1 MMSAVIALLSDTVG
15 LPPIKLDGYVYFV
28 VSGTYQFTHN
38 EKIISEEY
46 TSAGDIDRQTQ
57 NTRKHRWAMTL
68 KVPRTSQNVE
78 VKEGTLESIGNITTL
93 RASSDKE
100 PPSDFLDFYDITTNW
115 DFSGDNTHRAYLLKE
130 TEQPNS
136 DDIGI
141 LQVVIQLWGMD
152 RTMEYTFTVDAV
164 IVPA

>member
-1 MMSAVIALLSDTVG
+1 MPPATIALFGEGGG

-38 EKIISEEY
+38 EKIISEDY
-46 TSAGDIDRQTQ
+46 TSSGNMDRQTQ

-78 VKEGTLESIGNITTL
+78 LKQGTLESIGNITTL

-100 PPSDFLDFYDITTNW
+100 PPDDFLALYDIITNW
-115 DFSGDNTHRAYLLKE
+115 DFSGDNTHRVYLLKE
-130 TEQPNS
+130 AEQPNN

-141 LQVVIQLWGMD
+141 LQVPIQLWGMD
-152 RTMEYTFTVDAV
+152 RTQEGSFTADAR
-164 IVPA
+164 IS

>member
-1 MMSAVIALLSDTVG
+1 MAVAVVALLSDTSG

-28 VSGTYQFTHN
+28 VTGTHQFTHN
-38 EKIISEEY
+38 EKIISEGY
-46 TSAGDIDRQTQ
+46 TSSGGIDRQTQ

-78 VKEGTLESIGNITTL
+78 LKQGVLENIGNIATL
-93 RASSDKE
+93 RASADKE
-100 PPSDFLDFYDITTNW
+100 APDDFLDFYDITSNW
-115 DFSGDNTHRAYLLKE
+115 DFSGDHDYRAYLVKE

-136 DDIGI
+136 DDIGV

-152 RTMEYTFTVDAV
+152 RVIERSFTIDAV
-164 IVPA
+164 IATP